1 MDALNMK
8 MLHWPTM
15 AMLGLAVTV
24 SAHANQRSV
33 LEWELGDPGSRGSS
47 DGVATDARFFGP
59 LELYRDR
66 DGALLI
72 LDLGDEA
79 VRQLGQ
85 DGVVTTLIGNT
96 AAQLPNAREPE
107 SARLARPSELLRLQD
122 GRLLVIQKQQK
133 GLQTLDSR
141 GGAKPLQL
149 KVGAPI
155 GAEPSLGN
163 SVTVGAVAAPS
174 PPSSPSLQSR
184 DRGRE
189 VESEPEVRAE
199 TLLPEPRGIAVDAK
213 GRIWVADGGG
223 FRERTLVIDAQG
235 TVHHW
240 VPGQMIMLR
249 RVATGADGKLWGIN
263 SKQVFRLYDDR
274 AEVAGSVVVPEWTPP
289 ADYLVSPPRAGAV
302 AALIGRVPFSG
313 RAALPPMP
321 QRPKE
326 SEPADLSGLA
336 VDPQG
341 RPLLIDRHRLMR
353 LNPRS
358 GEFTTLFELPPREGD
373 GGYGDNHISSVAV
386 DGKGRTLLTING
398 DAAVFALAADGTLA
412 LVAGRAAET
421 AWWQGTKTHRRT
433 SAALPA
439 KLDDS
444 IVMLADGGTLYVAKL
459 DNALI
464 HVDREGVPALWA
476 GSNKEGRQDGPRL
489 DARFSY
495 PSDLVRAQDGTV
507 YVADSGNARI
517 RVVTAD
523 GRVETLAGQYS
534 DPSRE
539 DGDFDRASFWEPVH
553 IALDEERNALYVSDE
568 SPYVGKGEVRL
579 RRLDLKT
586 RQVSTLSS
594 DAYRPMHVIGE
605 SGEVELI
612 TQSRRTLVYKDIAVG
627 PGGQLYAL
635 AENEVWRIDP
645 VSGLHR
651 LVFVVGPRPAMEA
664 YERAYAQAESGAE
677 REALLRA
684 RCNWVWCRPERM
696 EVDAQG
702 NVYLSDKGNNTVLRI
717 DADGKA
723 GVIVGVP
730 GQLGN
735 KQGALPGG
743 LDKPGGLAFSAE
755 GDLLINVNETG
766 VMRLRNPA
774 QAPFS
779 EPVPTVGSVTL
790 SQSR

>member
-1 MDALNMK
+1 MDALKTK
-8 MLHWPTM
+8 MLRWPTM
-15 AMLGLAVTV
+15 AMLGLAVTI
-24 SAHANQRSV
+24 SAHASQRSV
-33 LEWELGDPGSRGSS
+33 LEWELGDPGSSGNS

-72 LDLGDEA
+72 VDVGDEA
-79 VRQLGQ
+79 VRRLGQ
-85 DGVVTTLIGNT
+85 DGVVTTLVGST
-96 AAQLPNAREPE
+96 AAQVRNAGEPE

-122 GRLLVIQKQQK
+122 GRLLVVQKQQK

-141 GGAKPLQL
+141 GVSKPLQL
-149 KVGAPI
+149 KVGAPF
-155 GAEPSLGN
+155 GAEPSWSN
-163 SVTVGAVAAPS
+163 SATSGVVAAPS
-174 PPSSPSLQSR
+174 PPSFPSLQP
-184 DRGRE
+184 RGQASE
-189 VESEPEVRAE
+189 VEPEVRAE
-199 TLLPEPRGIAVDAK
+199 ALLPEPRGIAVDAK
-213 GRIWVADGGG
+213 GRIWVADGGS

-249 RVATGADGKLWGIN
+249 RIATGADGKLWGIN
-263 SKQVFRLYDDR
+263 NQQVFRLYDDR
-274 AEVAGSVVVPEWTPP
+274 AEVVGSVVVPEWAPP
-289 ADYLVSPPRAGAV
+289 ADYLVPPPRAGAV
-302 AALIGRVPFSG
+302 AALVGRVPFAG

-341 RPLLIDRHRLMR
+341 RPLLVDRRRLMR
-353 LNPRS
+353 LDPRS

-373 GGYGDNHISSVAV
+373 RGYGDNHISSVAV

-398 DAAVFALAADGTLA
+398 DGAVFALAADGTLA
-412 LVAGRAAET
+412 LVAGRAAPS
-421 AWWQGTKTHRRT
+421 AWWQAPDAHRRT

-476 GSNKEGRQDGPRL
+476 GSNKEGGQDGPRL

-495 PSDLVRAQDGTV
+495 PSDLVRARDGAV

-517 RVVTAD
+517 RRVTAD

-534 DPSRE
+534 DPTRE
-539 DGDFDRASFWEPVH
+539 DGDFARASFWEPVH

-568 SPYVGKGEVRL
+568 SPYVRAGEVRL

-664 YERAYAQAESGAE
+664 HEQAYAQAKNSAE

-684 RCNWVWCRPERM
+684 RCNWVWCSPERM

-702 NVYLSDKGNNTVLRI
+702 NVYLSDKGNNTVVRI
-717 DADGKA
+717 GADGKA
-723 GVIVGVP
+723 GVIAGVP

-743 LDKPGGLAFSAE
+743 LDKPGGLALSAE
-755 GDLLINVNETG
+755 GDLLINVNDAG

-779 EPVPTVGSVTL
+779 LVVPTVGTSPL
-790 SQSR
+790 PQSR